1 MAISPKIGFVEEDGF
16 DKEQVFIV
24 AGGHFIHDVY
34 SAFLAPLLPLLI
46 EKFSLTLA
54 MAGSLSAF
62 MLSPALL
69 NPLIGRWADKSNT
82 RLFVVFA
89 PAVTATLMSMMGLA
103 TNYYALAAILVVAG
117 VSVAA
122 FHSPAP
128 AMVASFSGKR
138 VGKGMGWFMAG
149 GELGRT
155 LGPLIAVWAASLW
168 TLEGMARV
176 ALLGWA
182 TSFIL
187 FFRLKN
193 ISLEKTQES
202 DLREILPKF
211 RSVFLPL
218 ASIIFF
224 RTFMTVSMTTY
235 LPVFMNRKG
244 STLLLAGGSLS
255 IMEST
260 GVLGAL
266 WIGSISDKV
275 GRKTVFLVAS
285 IASFFLMLAF
295 LHVDGWLLVPVLLAF
310 GFTSLSLGPV
320 FLALIQD
327 HFPNHRSAAN
337 GAYMFLVFLLR
348 SLGMLL
354 VGILGDRIDLETTF
368 LISAFVSL
376 LVIPGILLLPP
387 EPKVA
392 QSSE

>member
-1 MAISPKIGFVEEDGF
+1 MSTELHTSPPSEGRFR
-16 DKEQVFIV
+16 KEQVFII

-62 MLSPALL
+62 MQVPALL
-69 NPLIGRWADKSNT
+69 NPLIGRLADRSNT
-82 RLFVVFA
+82 RYFVVFA
-89 PAVTATLMSMMGLA
+89 PAVTATLMSVMGVA
-103 TNYYALAAILVVAG
+103 SSYYALAAILIVAG
-117 VSVAA
+117 ISVAS

-128 AMVASFSGKR
+128 AMVASFSGRR

-155 LGPLIAVWAASLW
+155 LGPLLAVWAASTW

-176 ALLGWA
+176 AVLGWV
-182 TSFIL
+182 TSLVL
-187 FFRLKN
+187 FFRLDD
-193 ISLEKTQES
+193 ISLKKTERK

-218 ASIIFF
+218 ASVLFF

-235 LPVFMNRKG
+235 LPVFMNGKG
-244 STLLLAGGSLS
+244 ASLWLSGASLS
-255 IMEST
+255 IMESA

-266 WIGSISDKV
+266 WIGSFSDKV
-275 GRKTVFLVAS
+275 GRKKVFLFAS
-285 IASFFLMLAF
+285 VTSFLLMLAF
-295 LHVDGWLLVPVLLAF
+295 LRLKGWVLIPVLLAF
-310 GFTSLSLGPV
+310 GFSSLSLGPV

-348 SLGMLL
+348 SLAMFL
-354 VGILGDRIDLETTF
+354 VGSLGDKIGLERTF
-368 LISAFVSL
+368 FLSAFFSL
-376 LVIPGILLLPP
+376 LVIPGIFFLPP
-387 EPKVA
+387 DSVLSA
-392 QSSE
+392 D

>member
-1 MAISPKIGFVEEDGF
+1 MAAYSNHEDEF
-16 DKEQVFIV
+16 QKEQVFIV
-24 AGGHFIHDVY
+24 AGGHFVHDIY

-46 EKFSLTLA
+46 EKFSLSLA

-62 MLSPALL
+62 MQVPALL
-69 NPLIGRWADKSNT
+69 NPLIGRLADKSNT
-82 RLFVVFA
+82 RYFVVFA
-89 PAVTATLMSMMGLA
+89 PGVTATLMSMMGLA
-103 TNYYALAAILVVAG
+103 TSYYALAAILVVAG
-117 VSVAA
+117 VSVAS

-155 LGPLIAVWAASLW
+155 LGPLIAVWAASTW

-176 ALLGWA
+176 AVLGWA

-187 FFRLKN
+187 FFRLKD
-193 ISLEKTQES
+193 ISLEKTREN

-218 ASIIFF
+218 ASMLFF

-235 LPVFMNRKG
+235 LPVFMKG
-244 STLLLAGGSLS
+244 KGATLWLAGASLS
-255 IMEST
+255 IMESA

-275 GRKTVFLVAS
+275 GRKKVFLVAS
-285 IASFFLMLAF
+285 VTSFLLMLAF
-295 LHVDGWLLVPVLLAF
+295 LRLDGWMLVPVLLAF

-337 GAYMFLVFLLR
+337 GAYMFLAFLLR
-348 SLGMLL
+348 SVGMLL
-354 VGILGDRIDLETTF
+354 VGILGDKIGLETAF
-368 LISAFVSL
+368 LLSALVSL

-387 EPKVA
+387 DPSAE
-392 QSSE
+392 